1 MCFFFDQAFY
11 FAEKKMEL
19 KIEQEDT
26 KGMAYLE
33 DDGKRAAEMTFS
45 IASKQ
50 LIIIDHTE
58 VNENHRGQ
66 QLGRQLLDALV
77 QKARDEN
84 FKIMPLCPYARSEFQ
99 KDTSIQDVMR

>member
-1 MCFFFDQAFY
+1 
-11 FAEKKMEL
+11 MEL
-19 KIEQEDT
+19 KIEQGDS
-26 KGMAYLE
+26 KGSAYLKHE
-33 DDGKRAAEMTFS
+33 GKTAAEMTFS

-58 VNENHRGQ
+58 VNENYRGQ

-77 QKARDEN
+77 QKARDED

-99 KDTSIQDVMR
+99 KDASIQDVMR